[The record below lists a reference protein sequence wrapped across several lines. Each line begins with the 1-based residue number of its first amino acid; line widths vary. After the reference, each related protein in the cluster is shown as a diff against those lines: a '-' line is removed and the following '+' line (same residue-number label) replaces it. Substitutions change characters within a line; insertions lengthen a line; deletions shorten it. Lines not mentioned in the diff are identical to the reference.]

1 MVMSRSFKKTPISKD
16 HWGGKFGKRMAN
28 KAIRNKKD
36 FTSSGGEYKKMYES
50 WDINDYV
57 SYYSREDAIKDW
69 YDEEGDHCKYKH
81 RHNKYGTLEK
91 WLKAWEKMS
100 LRK

>member
-36 FTSSGGEYKKMYES
+36 FASSGGEYKKMYEF
-50 WDINDYV
+50 
-57 SYYSREDAIKDW
+57 
-69 YDEEGDHCKYKH
+69 G
-81 RHNKYGTLEK
+81 
-91 WLKAWEKMS
+91 KMA
-100 LRK
+100 